1 MCQIH
6 CLRWSLREIDILK
19 GVRMCQMH
27 SLRGSFGGIDIL
39 TGARICVKYIV
50 YEGV

>member
-6 CLRWSLREIDILK
+6 
-19 GVRMCQMH
+19 
-27 SLRGSFGGIDIL
+27 SLRGGLRGIDIL
-39 TGARICVKYIV
+39 TGARICVKYIL